1 MFISTDDI
9 KRLPLFTGMTE
20 SQLADITVT
29 THFNIRHH
37 KRGSTY
43 IKEYDAAQSLVLTT
57 HGWTD
62 IHTCSDNHGYRMVER
77 VDSPLMIEPDKLFGL
92 TTNYLS
98 SYVAQTSCD
107 TLSISKEQLLSLFA
121 QHLIVRLNFLNAI
134 SRQTQHYE
142 SLPWQGNNTDPSH
155 CITDFIKHR
164 CRYPYGRKT
173 LYITMQQL
181 ADELNISRLEVSVAL
196 NQMQQQEKIIL
207 RRGIIEVPALQ
218 IL

>member
-1 MFISTDDI
+1 
-9 KRLPLFTGMTE
+9 
-20 SQLADITVT
+20 
-29 THFNIRHH
+29 
-37 KRGSTY
+37 
-43 IKEYDAAQSLVLTT
+43 
-57 HGWTD
+57 
-62 IHTCSDNHGYRMVER
+62 MVER

-155 CITDFIKHR
+155 CITNFIKHR